1 MGVTAAE
8 QRVRPQKHIPGEAGV
23 WVFLFGDLGIFVI
36 FFVSY
41 LVERANETEL
51 FAASSRELGLT
62 VGVVNTLV
70 LLLSSLAVIAGVT
83 RVRDG
88 QGARAVRFFAGAM
101 ACGAVFVALKVYEYT
116 HLATG
121 GHGPDSNPFF
131 TWYFILTG
139 VHLLHVLIGVG
150 VLALLISKSRATGA
164 GQDKHLMVV
173 ESGACFWHLVDLLW
187 MLIFPLLYLVA

>member
-1 MGVTAAE
+1 MGVSTAE
-8 QRVRPQKHIPGEAGV
+8 YRVRPDKHIPGEAGV

-41 LVERANETEL
+41 LVERAGEPGLYTE
-51 FAASSRELGLT
+51 SSGELGLA

-70 LLLSSLAVIAGVT
+70 LLASSLAVVAGVSQ
-83 RVRDG
+83 VRRG
-88 QGARAVRFFAGAM
+88 QDRAAVGAFAGAM
-101 ACGAVFVALKVYEYT
+101 FCGVLFVALKAFEYT
-116 HLATG
+116 HLAAG

-139 VHLLHVLIGVG
+139 VHLLHVLIALG
-150 VLALLISKSRATGA
+150 VLALVISKVRGSGDR
-164 GQDKHLMVV
+164 QRRLMVI
-173 ESGACFWHLVDLLW
+173 ESGTCYWHLVDLLW